1 MKTTENTNPK
11 KTYRTPSITNVV
23 IDNEI
28 SLQMDSSNPGGDPD
42 ESIQPAQ
49 FNLNPFKF

>member
-1 MKTTENTNPK
+1 MKTTENKNNK
-11 KTYRTPSITNVV
+11 KTYRTPSITKVV
-23 IDNEI
+23 IDHEI
-28 SLQMDSSNPGGDPD
+28 SLQMNSSNPGDDPD